1 MFAKISILAL
11 YVRVFGVNR
20 TFRRT
25 CWVLGGIIV
34 FYCVAC
40 TPMFIFE
47 CTPGPVRSFAQT
59 EANQCVP
66 VLGLNVAVGAINIA
80 TDTALLLLPIP
91 MITRLQMSKGR
102 KLAVLVVFGTGVVY
116 ARFSFSQPIIVSD

>member
-1 MFAKISILAL
+1 
-11 YVRVFGVNR
+11 
-20 TFRRT
+20 
-25 CWVLGGIIV
+25 
-34 FYCVAC
+34 
-40 TPMFIFE
+40 MFIFE